1 MQAANAYDNEPK
13 LSLALIIGG
22 IAVFGLALGLSR
34 GFPAGGPV
42 PFGLPVRFVH
52 QLGVVAISAGFCGGS
67 ARKTATSAS
76 RCCGALKSSSPQP
89 VRLS

>member
-34 GFPAGGPV
+34 GFPQAAP
-42 PFGLPVRFVH
+42 
-52 QLGVVAISAGFCGGS
+52 C
-67 ARKTATSAS
+67 
-76 RCCGALKSSSPQP
+76 
-89 VRLS
+89 RLSFSCTSFTSLA